1 MKASLLI
8 ILLTVAYSPLII
20 AKSGYSQ
27 ASENIT
33 APVVP
38 QGTSIAET
46 GNKSTENQT
55 EAKAGNITAPVVP
68 QGTSIEETGN
78 KSTKK

>member
-1 MKASLLI
+1 MKASLLM
-8 ILLTVAYSPLII
+8 ILLALVYGPLVI

-33 APVVP
+33 A
-38 QGTSIAET
+38 Q
-46 GNKSTENQT
+46 
-55 EAKAGNITAPVVP
+55 VVP

-78 KSTKK
+78 KSTEK